1 MLLIHLLRNYVRP
14 YRRLL
19 ILLLVLQGIQALL
32 NLYLPDLNSSIIDR
46 GVLTG
51 DTSYIWHLGG
61 WMLLVTAVQASFSV
75 AAIYFGSKLAMVVGR
90 DLRRELF
97 HRSMSLSAREVGQIG
112 APSLITRVT
121 NDVQQVQLLV
131 VMVCTFVLAA
141 PITIIGGVLLA
152 LRQDRGLSW
161 LLAVAMPLLAIVL
174 GVIIGQMVPRFQLM
188 QIRLDGVNRVLREQI
203 TGIRVVRAF
212 VREPQEVRRFQVVND
227 ELTQTSLEAG
237 RLMALM
243 FPVMMLAI
251 NTSAV
256 AVVWFGANR
265 ISHGQMTLGSLI
277 AFLTYFTLILQAV
290 LIASFVGVMAPRA
303 AVSGG
308 RIQEVLSTV
317 SSVTPPTHPISEL
330 RTPGTLE
337 FRDVSFGYPGA
348 ESPVLEGVSFRALP
362 GKTTAVIGSTGSGK
376 TTLVNLACRL
386 VDATFGEVVVGGV
399 DIRQLDPDVLW
410 QRIGL
415 VPQRPYL
422 FAGTVASNLHYGK
435 PDATAD
441 EMWEALTVAQ
451 ADNFVRS
458 MGGLEAPIAQGGT
471 NVSGGQ
477 RQRLSIA
484 RALVRR
490 PDVYV
495 FDDSFSALDLATDA
509 RLRAAL
515 VPYTAESTMIVVAQR
530 VSSIVNAEQILV
542 LEAGVPVGL
551 GNHEQLLETCPTY
564 AEIVA
569 SQTGG
574 EDAA

>member
-19 ILLLVLQGIQALL
+19 TLLLVLQGIQALL
-32 NLYLPDLNSSIIDR
+32 NLYLPDINSEIIDR

-61 WMLLVTAVQASFSV
+61 WMLLVTAVQASFAV
-75 AAIYFGSKLAMVVGR
+75 TAIYFGSKLAMAIGR

-141 PITIIGGVLLA
+141 PITIVGGILLA

-161 LLAVAMPLLAIVL
+161 LLGVSMPLLAIIL
-174 GVIIGQMVPRFQLM
+174 GIIIGQMVPRFQLM
-188 QIRLDGVNRVLREQI
+188 QERLDGVNRVLREQI

-212 VREPQEVRRFQVVND
+212 VREPQEVRRFQVVNN

-251 NTSAV
+251 NISAV
-256 AVVWFGANR
+256 GVVWFGANR

-277 AFLTYFTLILQAV
+277 AFITYFTLILQAV
-290 LIASFVGVMAPRA
+290 MIASFVGVMAPHA

-308 RIQEVLSTV
+308 RIQEVLGTA
-317 SSVTPPTHPISEL
+317 SSVTPPVNPVSEL

-348 ESPVLEGVSFRALP
+348 ETPVLEGVTFRALP

-386 VDATFGEVVVGGV
+386 VDVTSGEVVVGGV
-399 DIRQLDPDVLW
+399 DIRGSTP
-410 QRIGL
+410 
-415 VPQRPYL
+415 
-422 FAGTVASNLHYGK
+422 TCSGK
-435 PDATAD
+435 GSDSCRSGPTSSPGQWPPTCATASP
-441 EMWEALTVAQ
+441 T
-451 ADNFVRS
+451 
-458 MGGLEAPIAQGGT
+458 P
-471 NVSGGQ
+471 
-477 RQRLSIA
+477 
-484 RALVRR
+484 R
-490 PDVYV
+490 P
-495 FDDSFSALDLATDA
+495 T
-509 RLRAAL
+509 RCGR
-515 VPYTAESTMIVVAQR
+515 P
-530 VSSIVNAEQILV
+530 
-542 LEAGVPVGL
+542 
-551 GNHEQLLETCPTY
+551 
-564 AEIVA
+564 
-569 SQTGG
+569 
-574 EDAA
+574 

>member
-19 ILLLVLQGIQALL
+19 TLLLVLQGIQALL
-32 NLYLPDLNSSIIDR
+32 NLYLPDINAEIIDR

-61 WMLLVTAVQASFSV
+61 WMLLVTAVQASFAV
-75 AAIYFGSKLAMVVGR
+75 AAFYFGAKLAMSIGR

-141 PITIIGGVLLA
+141 PITIVGGVFLA

-161 LLAVAMPLLAIVL
+161 LLAVSMPLLAIVL
-174 GVIIGQMVPRFQLM
+174 GIIIGQMVPRFQLM
-188 QIRLDGVNRVLREQI
+188 QVRLDGVNRVLREQI

-227 ELTQTSLEAG
+227 QLTQTSLEAG

-256 AVVWFGANR
+256 GVVWFGGNR
-265 ISHGQMTLGSLI
+265 IAHGQMTIGSLI

-308 RIQEVLSTV
+308 RIQEVLDTV
-317 SSVTPPTHPISEL
+317 SSVTPPVHPVTEL

-337 FRDVSFGYPGA
+337 FRNVSFGYPGA
-348 ESPVLEGVSFRALP
+348 ESPVLQGVTFRALP

-386 VDATFGEVVVGGV
+386 VDATSGEVVVGGV

-422 FAGTVASNLHYGK
+422 FAGTVASNLYYGK

-451 ADNFVRS
+451 ADNFVRN

-515 VPYTAESTMIVVAQR
+515 SPYTAEATTIVVAQR
-530 VSSIVNAEQILV
+530 VSSIISAEQILV

-551 GNHEQLLETCPTY
+551 GDHQELLETCPTY